1 MLSIENVSLL
11 DVKCKQCFT
20 KKKRTLSDVSGK
32 IAYMMNVS
40 KRIKQ
45 TRKRL
50 GYSQDVLG
58 AKVGV
63 SRVAVSQWERGESSP
78 SGRYLND
85 LSAALGVSVD
95 WLLTGNDSSHEVDHL
110 VPASWGSWK
119 TSDALKL
126 TKQFLEN
133 MNAEQRAAFLSDR
146 RFDNLL
152 VLSPEDHQ
160 LLSGVAEEGA
170 GLSNVEP
177 AIVPQGGR
185 VPILSYV
192 QAGNWREICEQ
203 ATGFDGNVEYVTASV
218 DIGPRGF
225 GLWLRGNS
233 MTPQFNEGDLVIVDP
248 DEQPRPGDFVVA
260 KNGSDEATFKK
271 YRPRGIDEHGQEV
284 FELVPLNDDY
294 PPMHSDRQH
303 IEIIGVMVEH
313 RIFRKR

>member
-1 MLSIENVSLL
+1 MEANVSLL
-11 DVKCKQCFT
+11 EPKSKRKLPSKEVKT
-20 KKKRTLSDVSGK
+20 TPPLSK
-32 IAYMMNVS
+32 IAYMS
-40 KRIKQ
+40 IHTRIKSQ
-45 TRKRL
+45 RAVSGMTQEALAKLL
-50 GYSQDVLG
+50 GVNR
-58 AKVGV
+58 V
-63 SRVAVSQWERGESSP
+63 SVSQWERGDTSP
-78 SGRYLND
+78 KGDNLIN
-85 LSAALGVSVD
+85 LAKALGVRPE
-95 WLLTGNDSSHEVDHL
+95 WLLFGE
-110 VPASWGSWK
+110 GSAISESA
-119 TSDALKL
+119 T
-126 TKQFLEN
+126 
-133 MNAEQRAAFLSDR
+133 
-146 RFDNLL
+146 
-152 VLSPEDHQ
+152 
-160 LLSGVAEEGA
+160 A
-170 GLSNVEP
+170 GYRNVEP
-177 AIVPQGGR
+177 AVIPQGGR

-192 QAGNWREICEQ
+192 QAGNWREMCEQ

-271 YRPRGIDEHGQEV
+271 YRPRGIDENGQEV